1 MADVTNRQPMKR
13 PIQWRLSQGER
24 VLILLIGD
32 LVISSMALL
41 FATYYWSQPDW
52 LKFSLQF
59 IEERIPSWFFIS
71 PIIWMLLLAELYDT
85 RRASRI
91 SETLKGIGIAFTAG
105 MGIYLLYFFISPPGT
120 LPRLGVAAFLLSA
133 TLLTF
138 LWRFIYIKIFT
149 APLFLRRVL
158 IIGAG
163 RSGST
168 IARVAHD
175 MNPPPFT
182 LIGFVDDDH
191 TKTEFNVEGYSV
203 LGNSDDLLD
212 IIQAEGITDLI
223 FAISGDI
230 SPTMFENVLQLVE
243 HGVAVTTMP
252 IAYEELLGRVPIT
265 MLQSDWLLRTFVDQA
280 NTGGFYELA
289 KRLMDIFVS
298 MIGVITL
305 LVLMPFIS
313 VAIILDSGF
322 PVFYSQDR
330 LGKSGKKFEF
340 LKYRTMYTDAEKDG
354 KALVTVEN
362 DQRITRVGKIL
373 RKSHLDELPQF
384 INVLRGDMSLVGPRA
399 ERPEII
405 EKLQLSVPFYR
416 ARLLVKPGIT
426 GWAQINFG
434 YASSVEDTVIK
445 MGYDLY
451 YIKHRNLLLDI
462 SIILRTSGTVI
473 GLRGQ

>member
-1 MADVTNRQPMKR
+1 MTGLNNQQQLKR
-13 PIQWRLSQGER
+13 PLKWRLSQGER

-32 LVISSMALL
+32 LVVSSLALL
-41 FATYYWSQPDW
+41 VAAYFWSQPDW

-59 IEERIPSWFFIS
+59 LQERIPNWFYLS
-71 PIIWMLLLAELYDT
+71 PIVWMLLLAELYDT
-85 RRASRI
+85 RRAGRLI
-91 SETLKGIGIAFTAG
+91 ETIKGIGIAFTAG
-105 MGIYLLYFFISPPGT
+105 LGIYLVLFFISQPGS

-133 TLLTF
+133 TVLTF
-138 LWRFIYIKIFT
+138 LWRLIYIKIFT
-149 APLFLRRVL
+149 APLFLRRTL

-163 RSGST
+163 RAGSM
-168 IARVAHD
+168 IATVVKGL
-175 MNPPPFT
+175 NPPPFI
-182 LIGFVDDDH
+182 LVGFIDDDEAKLG
-191 TKTEFNVEGYSV
+191 TSIEGYPV
-203 LGNSDDLLD
+203 IGNNDDLIR
-212 IIQAEGITDLI
+212 IIREEAITDLI
-223 FAISGDI
+223 FAISGEV
-230 SPTMFENVLQLVE
+230 SSTMFENVLRLVE
-243 HGVAVTTMP
+243 EGISVTTMP
-252 IAYEELLGRVPIT
+252 IAYEELLGRVPIM

-280 NTGGFYELA
+280 NTGGFYEFA
-289 KRLMDIFVS
+289 KRLLDLFAALA
-298 MIGVITL
+298 GVFL
-305 LVLMPFIS
+305 LVILFPFIS
-313 VAIILDSGF
+313 IAIIFDSGF
-322 PVFYSQDR
+322 PVFYSQER
-330 LGKSGKKFEF
+330 LGKGGKSFEF

-354 KALVTVEN
+354 KARVTVEN

-399 ERPEII
+399 ERPEIV
-405 EKLQLSVPFYR
+405 EKLQQSVPFYR

-426 GWAQINFG
+426 GWAQVNFG